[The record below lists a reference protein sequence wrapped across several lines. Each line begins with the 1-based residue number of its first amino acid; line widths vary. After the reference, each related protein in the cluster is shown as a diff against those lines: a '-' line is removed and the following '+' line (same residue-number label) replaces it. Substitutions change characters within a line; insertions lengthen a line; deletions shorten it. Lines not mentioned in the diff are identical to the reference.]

1 MGSPESL
8 GDPGIHPER
17 AAAVMEME
25 GDWLGFGILLADREG
40 HAISIGPAFCRIA
53 GLRLEDIE
61 NSTLPEIIARIS
73 ICTPDVQHRTVQMQ
87 GTDGGENYTA
97 FIVQEAGG
105 DRQLDAQIRHLAF
118 HDPLTDLPNR
128 RFLRQ
133 YMDGILQKSRGTGR
147 QSAILFLDLDR
158 FKSIN
163 DTLGHA
169 AGDQLLKD
177 ASERIRSCL
186 RRGDRVARVGGDE
199 FICVIPEMNDEHE
212 AVETAGRLIEQL
224 STPFLVFG
232 HELYITTSIGIS
244 MFPYHGDDIETLIA
258 NADTAMYRAK
268 QEGRN
273 LFRMYAYE
281 MNAMSFEQMLL
292 EQSLR
297 KAIAEDELLL
307 YYQPQVE
314 LSSGAVIG
322 LEALVRWQ
330 HSEFGLVPPSEFI
343 PIAEETG
350 LIVPL
355 GNWVLKQ
362 ACIQCRKWQEEG
374 RPPVKV
380 SVNVSARQFQHPE
393 FVADVAD
400 NVARTGMRPELL
412 ELEITESMF
421 IQDAAAT
428 IAKLNELK
436 RMGVRIA
443 VDDFGTGYSS
453 LNYLRQF
460 PLDVLKIDRAFI
472 RDIAHNAHDQ
482 AITDAMIRLAHDL
495 GLHVVAEGVETAE
508 QLARVKQPRCDAVQ
522 GYLFSKPLPAEE
534 IGMWLAAEGRRLG
547 HGLMIPAHGSAILRQ
562 VR

>member
-1 MGSPESL
+1 MIPEVP
-8 GDPGIHPER
+8 GDPVMQPER
-17 AAAVMEME
+17 AAAVMELE
-25 GDWLGFGILLADREG
+25 GEMLGFGMLVADLEG
-40 HAISIGPAFCRIA
+40 HAISVGPSFCRIA
-53 GLRLEDIE
+53 GLSQTDIE
-61 NSTLPEIIARIS
+61 QYSLPELIDRIS
-73 ICTPDVQHRTVQMQ
+73 VIAPEVQHRTVRM
-87 GTDGGENYTA
+87 TDMSGRESGIA
-97 FIVQEAGG
+97 FIVQEAGAFY
-105 DRQLDAQIRHLAF
+105 QLDAQIRHLAF

-133 YMDGILQKSRGTGR
+133 YMDGVLQKTRGTGR

-177 ASERIRSCL
+177 ASGRIRSCL
-186 RRGDRVARVGGDE
+186 RSGDRVARVGGDE
-199 FICVIPEMNDEHE
+199 FICVIPELKDEQE
-212 AVETAGRLIEQL
+212 AAETARRIIERLSI
-224 STPFLVFG
+224 PFQVHG

-273 LFRMYAYE
+273 GFRLYAYE
-281 MNAMSFEQMLL
+281 MNAKSFEHMLL

-314 LSSGAVIG
+314 LTSGEVTG

-330 HSEFGLVPPSEFI
+330 HGEFGLIPPSEFI

-362 ACIQCRKWQEEG
+362 ACRQCRIWQEEG
-374 RPPVKV
+374 NRPVKI
-380 SVNVSARQFQHPE
+380 SVNVSAGQFQHPE
-393 FVADVAD
+393 FVAYVAEIMLQ
-400 NVARTGMRPELL
+400 TGMRPELL

-495 GLHVVAEGVETAE
+495 GLHVIAEGVETAE
-508 QLARVKQPRCDAVQ
+508 QLARIQQPRCDAVQ
-522 GYLFSKPLPAEE
+522 GFLFSKPLPADE
-534 IGMWLAAEGRRLG
+534 IVLWLSADDAGLKLGR
-547 HGLMIPAHGSAILRQ
+547 MA
-562 VR
+562 